1 MLKST
6 KIVAGLGAIAAL
18 SVAALP
24 AASFAETTNYSGQVS
39 LSATLKDEISIKID
53 TADMTTSGDAAEGT
67 AVAFMNDES
76 TPTIDLS
83 AGHSYFT
90 GGKTHITVATNV
102 PNTYTLSTSG
112 SALTS
117 GSESIA
123 RAGYY
128 DGTSSGGLDISSTN
142 GDDYTGDSMWGIKV
156 SGVNKANTAISLS
169 TGEGTASA
177 FRDATRYQISDTGT
191 VVDFAQV
198 NGSKISNTY
207 TVDYGIGINEN
218 QPSGVYT
225 GVAYYSVTHIKN

>member
-6 KIVAGLGAIAAL
+6 KIVAGFGAIAAL

-24 AASFAETTNYSGQVS
+24 AASFAETTTNYSGQVS

-53 TADMTTSGDAAEGT
+53 TVDMTTSGDAAEGT
-67 AVAFMNDES
+67 AVAFMNAEA
-76 TPTIDLS
+76 TPTADLS

-90 GGKTHITVATNV
+90 GGKTHITVSTNV

-128 DGTSSGGLDISSTN
+128 DGSAGGLDISGTN
-142 GDDYTGDSMWGIKV
+142 GADYTGDSMWGMKI
-156 SGVNKANTAISLS
+156 SGVNKANAAISLS

-198 NGSKISNTY
+198 SGSKISNTY

-218 QPSGVYT
+218 QPSGVYN